1 MPSQETNAPPIV
13 YKYLSCD
20 GAFPAL
26 RKLSVKYTPIEEFND
41 PFEGLLRN
49 FSQQEFE
56 ELVSR
61 ARESVQKEQTWR
73 KFCDC
78 LPFKD
83 LEKLYCCRRDVLAG
97 RLDLDSCL
105 KSALDITTKGM
116 MERYP
121 QSFSEHYGM
130 VCFSA
135 RFDSILMWSHYAENH
150 KGVVIGYHSRFFRPL
165 YPVQYRKER
174 VPLPVGQFTK
184 RKGDPPLSM
193 WHVKALTTKFI
204 DWAYEQ
210 EWRGVERREKLLK
223 TKVKDSVVLY
233 SKVPPQT
240 VASIYIGT
248 RTDETLRNECISFA
262 RRHPNCRLFQARYD
276 DRDFALAFD
285 PVKV

>member
-1 MPSQETNAPPIV
+1 
-13 YKYLSCD
+13 
-20 GAFPAL
+20 
-26 RKLSVKYTPIEEFND
+26 VKYTPIEEFND

-49 FSQQEFE
+49 FFPHEFE
-56 ELVSR
+56 DLVRR
-61 ARESVQKEQTWR
+61 AREAVQTEQTWR
-73 KFCDC
+73 KFCDSA
-78 LPFKD
+78 PAKD
-83 LEKLYCCRRDVLAG
+83 KQELYHYRKDVPAG
-97 RLDLDSCL
+97 LLDLDSCF
-105 KSALDITTKGM
+105 KVGLDITTKGM

-248 RTDETLRNECISFA
+248 RTDEALRSECLAFA
-262 RRHPNCRLFQARYD
+262 RQHPTCRLYRARYH
-276 DRDFALAFD
+276 DRDFALVFA
-285 PVKV
+285 PVEVS